1 MINFDIFGQIG
12 KELEEFE
19 EQITITTTK
28 ENTGNRYLNKKQKGY
43 SFNQKEVLNL
53 IDLYYNSKFE
63 TGEIDNE
70 GQRKLFLN
78 ICAFRSDVASKM
90 IDIDTKDFVFI
101 PEDKSHKWTTYF
113 IQREFQ
119 QWMKDENFGEL
130 INEFVEMFP
139 KYGTVVAKRVGD
151 DIQRVVLKNLVCK
164 QSAKSLKDSPYVI
177 EIHPEMT
184 FDDMKKYKDWDLENL
199 NLEFGKTT
207 TVYERYGAV
216 PTNYYNKLKG
226 INTKVPDY
234 ETTECV
240 IIATCD
246 KIDNKDEYAGTLLFI
261 EEIEKDD
268 RPYEECH
275 WKKQDGRWLGIG
287 EIENQFENQIARN
300 MIANL
305 RRRALLWSSK
315 KIFQSPDD
323 TLAKNLI
330 RDVKDGEVLR
340 IMPNGNITQVDSA
353 SRNMGE
359 FASTE
364 TVWEDNSNQKSF
376 TYEVATGESMPS
388 GTPFRMG
395 VVLSNAVSSHF
406 GLKKEKLGL
415 FLKRVVFE
423 QVFEIFKKENKDEH
437 KVLVF
442 SGEKGMEDL
451 KKVVVELEMN
461 KAIDE
466 WIMSDKPMPNFEDLR
481 ATIEETITG
490 QDIIEVLIPDRI
502 YDDAKVKMQL
512 SITGEEINVDTK
524 IATYT
529 TLYQSLVQMGDP
541 RAEQVLEKLMSLTG
555 DNLESVA
562 GSKPQAPQAMQAM
575 QGQPTMNQLAMS
587 NAPEAQPTL

>member
-1 MINFDIFGQIG
+1 MNNFDIFGQIG

-19 EQITITTTK
+19 ERIVITTTK

-43 SFNQKEVLNL
+43 NFNQKETLNL

-70 GQRKLFLN
+70 GHRKLFLN
-78 ICAFRSDVASKM
+78 VCAFRADVASKM
-90 IDIDTKDFVFI
+90 IDIDTKDFVFV
-101 PEDKSHKWTTYF
+101 PESKSFKWTAYF
-113 IQREFQ
+113 IQREFE
-119 QWMKDENFGEL
+119 QWMKDEYFGEL

-139 KYGTVVAKRVGD
+139 KYGTIVSKRVGD
-151 DIQRVVLKNLVCK
+151 DIQRVVLKNIVCK
-164 QSAKSLKDSPYVI
+164 QNAKSLKDSPYVI
-177 EIHPEMT
+177 EIHPDMT
-184 FDDMKKYKDWDLENL
+184 FDDMKKYKDWNLEGL

-216 PTNYYNKLKG
+216 PTNYYNQLKG

-246 KIDNKDEYAGTLLFI
+246 KLDNKDEYAGTLLFI
-261 EEIEKDD
+261 EEMDKDD

-359 FASTE
+359 FSSTE
-364 TVWEDNSNQKSF
+364 TIWEDNSNQKSF

-395 VVLSNAVSSHF
+395 VVLSNAVNSHF

-415 FLKRVVFE
+415 FLKKVVFE
-423 QVFEIFKKENKDEH
+423 QVFEIFKKENKKEH
-437 KVLVF
+437 NVLVF
-442 SGEKGMEDL
+442 AGEEGMQDL
-451 KKVVVELEMN
+451 KNVCIEIEMN

-466 WIMSDKPMPNFEDLR
+466 WLMGNKPMLDFEALR
-481 ATIEETITG
+481 KGIEETITA
-490 QDIIEVLIPDRI
+490 QDIIEVIIPEKI
-502 YDDAKVKMQL
+502 YDEAKVKIKL
-512 SITGEEINVDTK
+512 SITGEELNVDTK
-524 IATYT
+524 ITTYT
-529 TLYQSLVQMGDP
+529 TLYQALSAKGDP
-541 RAEQVLEKLMSLTG
+541 RAEQVLEKLMALTG
-555 DNLESVA
+555 DNLETIA
-562 GSKPQAPQAMQAM
+562 GKTKQTTPSMNEMAMANAPQT
-575 QGQPTMNQLAMS
+575 QPAL
-587 NAPEAQPTL
+587 